1 MGADGRIVYNEQRS
15 IFACM
20 LRMGVTTAVAG
31 NCGENKFHPADYLDL
46 ADRDGVPV
54 NVAMLAGHEYFRH
67 QAGCTDNYAAATKE
81 QKAEMAREI
90 EKSLERGC
98 AGVSY
103 GIRYV
108 PGMDIQELLGTAA
121 GAAKHGKLVAAHIR
135 DDAGFVFDA
144 AREFLDAGLR
154 LGVPMEVSHIGS
166 MAGFGQMEAFLGLI
180 DSYRLLEPRIGCDC
194 YPYAA
199 FSTNL
204 GSATYDEGWRE
215 RYQCSYDAVE
225 LAEGKYKGQ
234 RCTKEIFDETRR
246 DFPACMT
253 ICYVM
258 RQDEVDLAYSHPGV
272 MVGSDGTL
280 STGQG
285 HPRASGAFPRVLSRY
300 VGGSSATLS
309 GTIKLIGYATFAS
322 LWAYEG
328 WTNLNTVA
336 GEMKKPKRDIPL
348 AIIIS
353 MGAITLIYTLF
364 NLAIYRVIPQAEV
377 NSMVASGNVY
387 LGRETAFRLMGNVG
401 KWIVLIG
408 MFIGIIGTVNGDCLV
423 FPRTYYAMS
432 KGGYFFKS
440 MGKVNDK
447 GVPANAILASSA
459 LAVVLV
465 LFQSL
470 QELTDWLITVSAL
483 INLLGII
490 AVLVFRKKYPD
501 MERPYKVW
509 GGIPTIIVTIILFVI
524 LLVNNFVSDPIP
536 SLKGLIIIAVCVPFY
551 FIFRKINGGVEYDTD
566 KIDN

>member
-1 MGADGRIVYNEQRS
+1 MRILIKNGHVIDPAAKVNSQQDLLVEDGRVAAVGPAAREAESRAEQVIDAAGRVVCPGFIDIHMHEDPVMADGTIDAYSEHS
-15 IFACM
+15 IFPCM

-98 AGVSY
+98 VGVSY

-108 PGMDIQELLGTAA
+108 PGMDIQELLETAA

-135 DDAGFVFDA
+135 DDADFVFDA

-204 GSATYDEGWRE
+204 GSATYDGGWRE
-215 RYQCSYDAVE
+215 RYQCGYDAVE

-285 HPRASGAFPRVLSRY
+285 HPRASGAFPRVLSHY
-300 VGGSSATLS
+300 VGGGKLS
-309 GTIKLIGYATFAS
+309 LYDAIGRMTSMPAKQLGLSCKGS
-322 LWAYEG
+322 L
-328 WTNLNTVA
+328 
-336 GEMKKPKRDIPL
+336 R
-348 AIIIS
+348 
-353 MGAITLIYTLF
+353 
-364 NLAIYRVIPQAEV
+364 
-377 NSMVASGNVY
+377 
-387 LGRETAFRLMGNVG
+387 VG
-401 KWIVLIG
+401 KDADIVIFDPEKIRDTASFEDPLSPPV
-408 MFIGIIGTVNGDCLV
+408 GIDWVFVNGVAAARDGKMVCDRAGRAV
-423 FPRTYYAMS
+423 RT
-432 KGGYFFKS
+432 
-440 MGKVNDK
+440 
-447 GVPANAILASSA
+447 
-459 LAVVLV
+459 
-465 LFQSL
+465 
-470 QELTDWLITVSAL
+470 
-483 INLLGII
+483 
-490 AVLVFRKKYPD
+490 
-501 MERPYKVW
+501 
-509 GGIPTIIVTIILFVI
+509 
-524 LLVNNFVSDPIP
+524 
-536 SLKGLIIIAVCVPFY
+536 
-551 FIFRKINGGVEYDTD
+551 
-566 KIDN
+566 

>member
-1 MGADGRIVYNEQRS
+1 MRILIKNGHVIDTAAKVNSQQDLLVEDGRVAAVGPAAREAESRAEQVIDAAGRVVCPGFIDIHMHEDPVLSDGTIDAYSEHS
-15 IFACM
+15 IFPRM
-20 LRMGVTTAVAG
+20 LRMGVTAAVAG
-31 NCGENKFHPADYLDL
+31 TCGENKFHPADYLDL

-225 LAEGKYKGQ
+225 LAEGKCKGQ

-258 RQDEVDLAYSHPGV
+258 RQNEVDLAYSHPGV
-272 MVGSDGTL
+272 MV
-280 STGQG
+280 
-285 HPRASGAFPRVLSRY
+285 
-300 VGGSSATLS
+300 
-309 GTIKLIGYATFAS
+309 
-322 LWAYEG
+322 
-328 WTNLNTVA
+328 
-336 GEMKKPKRDIPL
+336 
-348 AIIIS
+348 
-353 MGAITLIYTLF
+353 
-364 NLAIYRVIPQAEV
+364 
-377 NSMVASGNVY
+377 
-387 LGRETAFRLMGNVG
+387 GNVG

-551 FIFRKINGGVEYDTD
+551 FIFRKISGGVEYDTD

>member
-1 MGADGRIVYNEQRS
+1 
-15 IFACM
+15 
-20 LRMGVTTAVAG
+20 
-31 NCGENKFHPADYLDL
+31 
-46 ADRDGVPV
+46 
-54 NVAMLAGHEYFRH
+54 
-67 QAGCTDNYAAATKE
+67 
-81 QKAEMAREI
+81 MAREI

-108 PGMDIQELLGTAA
+108 PGMDIQELLETAA

-135 DDAGFVFDA
+135 DDADFVFDA

-166 MAGFGQMEAFLGLI
+166 MAGFGQMEASLGLI

-215 RYQCSYDAVE
+215 RYQCGYDAVE

-246 DFPACMT
+246 YFPACMT

-272 MVGSDGTL
+272 MVD
-280 STGQG
+280 
-285 HPRASGAFPRVLSRY
+285 
-300 VGGSSATLS
+300 
-309 GTIKLIGYATFAS
+309 
-322 LWAYEG
+322 
-328 WTNLNTVA
+328 
-336 GEMKKPKRDIPL
+336 
-348 AIIIS
+348 
-353 MGAITLIYTLF
+353 
-364 NLAIYRVIPQAEV
+364 
-377 NSMVASGNVY
+377 
-387 LGRETAFRLMGNVG
+387 NVG
-401 KWIVLIG
+401 NWIVLIG

>member
-1 MGADGRIVYNEQRS
+1 MRILIKNGHVIDPAAKVNSQQDLLVEDGRVAAVGPAAREAESRAEQVIDAAGRVVCPGFIDIHMHEDPVTADGTIDAYSEHS
-15 IFACM
+15 IFPCM

-98 AGVSY
+98 VGVSY

-108 PGMDIQELLGTAA
+108 PGMDIQELLDTAA

-215 RYQCSYDAVE
+215 RYQCGYDAVE

-300 VGGSSATLS
+300 VGGGKLS
-309 GTIKLIGYATFAS
+309 LYDAIERMTALPAKQLGLSRKGSLSLGKDADIVIFDPEKIRDTAS
-322 LWAYEG
+322 FE
-328 WTNLNTVA
+328 
-336 GEMKKPKRDIPL
+336 DPL
-348 AIIIS
+348 S
-353 MGAITLIYTLF
+353 
-364 NLAIYRVIPQAEV
+364 PP
-377 NSMVASGNVY
+377 
-387 LGRETAFRLMGNVG
+387 LGVDWVF
-401 KWIVLIG
+401 
-408 MFIGIIGTVNGDCLV
+408 VNGVAAARDGKMV
-423 FPRTYYAMS
+423 YDRAGRAVRT
-432 KGGYFFKS
+432 
-440 MGKVNDK
+440 
-447 GVPANAILASSA
+447 
-459 LAVVLV
+459 
-465 LFQSL
+465 
-470 QELTDWLITVSAL
+470 
-483 INLLGII
+483 
-490 AVLVFRKKYPD
+490 
-501 MERPYKVW
+501 
-509 GGIPTIIVTIILFVI
+509 
-524 LLVNNFVSDPIP
+524 
-536 SLKGLIIIAVCVPFY
+536 
-551 FIFRKINGGVEYDTD
+551 
-566 KIDN
+566 

>member
-1 MGADGRIVYNEQRS
+1 MLPDTGPLQTERFFLFLVRLKAMRILIKNGHVIDPAARVDSRQDLLVEDGRVAAVGLAAREAESRAEQVIDAEGRIVCPGFIDIHMHEDPVTADGTIDAYSNHA
-15 IFACM
+15 IFPCM

-31 NCGENKFHPADYLDL
+31 NCGENKYHPADYLDL

-54 NVAMLAGHEYFRH
+54 NVAMLAGHEFFRH
-67 QAGCTDNYAAATKE
+67 QAGCTYNYAAATKE
-81 QKAEMAREI
+81 QKAEMAREM

-98 AGVSY
+98 VGLSY

-108 PGMDIQELLGTAA
+108 PGMDIQELLETAA

-135 DDAGFVFDA
+135 DDADFVFDA

-166 MAGFGQMEAFLGLI
+166 MAGFGQMEAFLRLI

-215 RYQCSYDAVE
+215 RYQCGYDAVE

-300 VGGSSATLS
+300 VGGGKLSLYDAIERMTALPAKQLGLS
-309 GTIKLIGYATFAS
+309 GKGS
-322 LWAYEG
+322 L
-328 WTNLNTVA
+328 
-336 GEMKKPKRDIPL
+336 
-348 AIIIS
+348 S
-353 MGAITLIYTLF
+353 
-364 NLAIYRVIPQAEV
+364 
-377 NSMVASGNVY
+377 
-387 LGRETAFRLMGNVG
+387 VG
-401 KWIVLIG
+401 KDADIVIFDPEKIRDTASFEDPLSPPV
-408 MFIGIIGTVNGDCLV
+408 GIDWVFVNGIAAAKDGKMIDDRAGRAV
-423 FPRTYYAMS
+423 RT
-432 KGGYFFKS
+432 
-440 MGKVNDK
+440 
-447 GVPANAILASSA
+447 
-459 LAVVLV
+459 
-465 LFQSL
+465 
-470 QELTDWLITVSAL
+470 
-483 INLLGII
+483 
-490 AVLVFRKKYPD
+490 
-501 MERPYKVW
+501 
-509 GGIPTIIVTIILFVI
+509 
-524 LLVNNFVSDPIP
+524 
-536 SLKGLIIIAVCVPFY
+536 
-551 FIFRKINGGVEYDTD
+551 
-566 KIDN
+566 